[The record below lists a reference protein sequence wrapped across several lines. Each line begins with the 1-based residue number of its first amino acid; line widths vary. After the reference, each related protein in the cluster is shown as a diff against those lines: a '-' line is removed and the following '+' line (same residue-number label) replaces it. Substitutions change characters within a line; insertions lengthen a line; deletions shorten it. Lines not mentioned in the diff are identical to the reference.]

1 MLRISQREY
10 VNNYILKKIGTNTLV
25 KKKQKKTVEI
35 SGVHNKKNGLENVTG
50 YIKSKTERLNSLMI
64 FVKGITEQG
73 LRNCLYF

>member
-1 MLRISQREY
+1 MLRISQRKY

-25 KKKQKKTVEI
+25 KKKKKQSKFLGCI
-35 SGVHNKKNGLENVTG
+35 IKKNGLENDTG